1 MLQRA
6 TSTETPGRKPRIHR
20 SAASWAPR
28 RRAGG
33 VLGIAALLSSGFGL
47 AACGSKTPSAAGAA
61 AAGTSAP
68 GSVVPLVV
76 YAAEGYDAN
85 TTKAF
90 SQATGIPVHLDD
102 DSTGPLLTKIQAEKN
117 NPKWSLLWVDG
128 DTAFAQLDSQGFL
141 LKGWEPSVA
150 WNATGKAVVPKD
162 GSYIPTG
169 LTMAGTFIYD
179 STKVPAPPTSWNDLL
194 QPQWAHEVGMNDPAI
209 SGPTYPFVAGMFNA
223 LGGVTQGEDYFT
235 KLQANGLD
243 VHETNGDTLQAL
255 TVGQIKGAIVQ
266 SSAAIG
272 ATLKN
277 PNLKVVYLNPVTPI
291 PSVIGIDA
299 KASPT
304 VRAEAEKFVNFVFTA
319 QGQQLMQ
326 TGDPHGDSLY
336 WPVITGVNPLPA
348 LPPLASIPAVPID
361 PYKWGAQ
368 EATINSWF
376 TNNIA

>member
-1 MLQRA
+1 MGHTA
-6 TSTETPGRKPRIHR
+6 TWPG
-20 SAASWAPR
+20 R

-33 VLGIAALLSSGFGL
+33 LLGGAALVVGGL
-47 AACGSKTPSAAGAA
+47 GLGACGSKSPSAAGPTA
-61 AAGTSAP
+61 SN
-68 GSVVPLVV
+68 SVVPLVL

-85 TTKAF
+85 TAKAF
-90 SQATGIPVHLDD
+90 TQATGIPVNLDD

-117 NPKWSLLWVDG
+117 NPKWSMLWVDG
-128 DTAFAQLDSQGFL
+128 DTAFAQLDSEGL
-141 LKGWEPSVA
+141 LAKGWEPSVA
-150 WNATGKAVVPKD
+150 WNSTGQAVVPKD
-162 GSYIPTG
+162 QSYIPTG

-179 STKVPAPPTSWNDLL
+179 SSKGVTPPTAWADLL
-194 QPQWAHEVGMNDPAI
+194 APQWAHEVGMNDPAI

-223 LGGVTQGEDYFT
+223 LGGVTQGENYFT
-235 KLQANGLD
+235 QLQSNGLD

-272 ATLKN
+272 ATLKD
-277 PNLKVVYLNPVTPI
+277 PSLKVAFLNPVTPI

-299 KASPT
+299 KDSPT
-304 VRAEAEKFVNFVFTA
+304 VRAEAEKFVNFVFSA
-319 QGQQLMQ
+319 AGQQQMQ

-336 WPVITGVNPLPA
+336 WPVIGGVTPLPA
-348 LPPLASIPAVPID
+348 LPALTSIPAVPID